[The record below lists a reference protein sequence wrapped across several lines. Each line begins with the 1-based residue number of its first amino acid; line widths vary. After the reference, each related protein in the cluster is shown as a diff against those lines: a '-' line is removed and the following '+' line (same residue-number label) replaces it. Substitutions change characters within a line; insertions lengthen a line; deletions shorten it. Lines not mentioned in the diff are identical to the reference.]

1 MPSSYEVDLTYIL
14 VITVLEIEPNIV
26 IFDLAVD
33 DVSELQLGTSNLC
46 SWHSDW
52 LDLSKSNHNQGYL
65 PGCSCRHP
73 YPSRR

>member
-33 DVSELQLGTSNLC
+33 DVSELQLGTGNLC
-46 SWHSDW
+46 SWQSD
-52 LDLSKSNHNQGYL
+52 
-65 PGCSCRHP
+65 
-73 YPSRR
+73 